1 MPAPK
6 WRPSGWRVNDEAVR
20 IVTIALRGR
29 GSLAAA
35 VTAIALA
42 GCVAS
47 ESAPPVT
54 ETVQPVRVTP
64 TPSATPSPLPSPTPA
79 PKPTRAPVFTF
90 EGQLTQGGWIRGT
103 APGGTVSAK
112 LDDQELILDEEGRFF
127 AAFDRDAGTQAKLT
141 ATLADGRVIASP
153 VTVSP
158 RDWNIERVNVART
171 PGGASA
177 AFMARRNPELEAIYL
192 SRQKRTGAE
201 GWRQDFVWPVRGRIS
216 GRFGSQRIYRG
227 EPGSYHSGLDI
238 AQPTGTPFVAP
249 VDGVVVLAVEDY
261 SLEGQ
266 LLIID
271 HGQGLNSAFLHCS
284 RILVREGE
292 RVTQGQHI
300 GDVGASGRATG
311 PHLHWGL
318 TWHGARLDPL
328 LFVDR

>member
-1 MPAPK
+1 M
-6 WRPSGWRVNDEAVR
+6 RFRF
-20 IVTIALRGR
+20 T
-29 GSLAAA
+29 SLLGLSLF
-35 VTAIALA
+35 ALA
-42 GCVAS
+42 GCVAAD
-47 ESAPPVT
+47 SAPPVTGPAT
-54 ETVQPVRVTP
+54 ETVQPVRTQPTP
-64 TPSATPSPLPSPTPA
+64 TPTPVPAPAPTPA
-79 PKPTRAPVFTF
+79 RAPVFTF
-90 EGQLTQGGWIRGT
+90 DGELTQGGWIRGT
-103 APGGTVSAK
+103 APGGAVSAK

-127 AAFDRDAGTQAKLT
+127 AAFDRDSGPQARLT
-141 ATLADGRVIASP
+141 ATLADGRMIASP
-153 VTVSP
+153 VAVSP

-249 VDGVVVLAVEDY
+249 ADGVVVLAVEDY

-266 LLIID
+266 LLIVD